1 MEGFGGAR
9 SDNLMPV
16 SIKVRVESGCFHREH
31 SPQAYRLIDDFV
43 AGASKADS
51 ACQIEEHESGPEI
64 LIYMAVTTAGLTL
77 AKSVIDLITAI
88 VKARSEG
95 IKKGDKPSHPLEL
108 IVRGHSKDGE
118 YFEERILRIPP
129 EQVVNVK
136 MIEDALAQS
145 SKVTKK
151 PRKKK

>member
-1 MEGFGGAR
+1 
-9 SDNLMPV
+9 
-16 SIKVRVESGCFHREH
+16 
-31 SPQAYRLIDDFV
+31 
-43 AGASKADS
+43 
-51 ACQIEEHESGPEI
+51 
-64 LIYMAVTTAGLTL
+64 MAVTTAGLTL

-118 YFEERILRIPP
+118 YFEEKILRIPP

-136 MIEDALAQS
+136 MIEDALARS